1 MSDEEEPAP
10 EVRHRIDEVFERQRR
25 HRTAMAQTTASRRKE
40 RIRRILGWTKQHKD
54 AIRRAGYEDFRKPAI
69 EVDLTEI
76 FPVLQEGDHAVGA
89 VKRWMKPKKVRRTRA
104 LLTTRAEI
112 RYEPKGLS
120 LIISPWNYPFNLT
133 VVPLISALAAGCP
146 SILKPSEMTPATSAL
161 MARMVGELFDDEE
174 VALIEGEVDVARYLL
189 EKPFE
194 HVFFTG
200 SPQVGKIVMKAAAEN
215 LANVTLE
222 LGGKSPVVVDRS
234 AHVVDAAKK
243 IVWGKWVNQG
253 QTCIAPDY
261 LLVHEDL
268 HDDLLAELGRQI
280 GRFYGQSAEERRAS
294 PDLARIVDERHFRRL
309 REMLDE
315 SVEAGAR
322 VAFGGH
328 RDEEDLYLEPTLLDG
343 VPLDAPAMREEIF
356 GPILP
361 VLSYAATGEALELI
375 RSKEKPLALYV
386 FSRDSA
392 VTEEILSGTS
402 AGGTCVNDVAIHFL
416 HPNLPFGGTGHSG
429 HGSYHGR
436 HGFEAF
442 SHQRSVLHHHRWS
455 GLKLMAPPYDRLA
468 RFLSKLTLRFLR

>member
-1 MSDEEEPAP
+1 MSDPEEPAE
-10 EVRHRIDEVFERQRR
+10 EVRRRIDAVFERQRR
-25 HRTAMAQTTASRRKE
+25 HRTAMARTTAADRKE
-40 RIRRILGWTKQHKD
+40 RIRRIVRWTKKNKD
-54 AIRRAGYEDFRKPAI
+54 AIRQAGHEDFRKPAI

-76 FPVLQEGDHAVGA
+76 FPVLQEGDHAVAGL
-89 VKRWMKPKKVRRTRA
+89 KRWMKPKKVRRTRA
-104 LLTTRAEI
+104 LLSARAEI
-112 RYEPKGLS
+112 RYEPKGVS
-120 LIISPWNYPFNLT
+120 LIVSPWNYPFNLT

-146 SILKPSEMTPATSAL
+146 AILKPSEMTPASSAL

-174 VALIEGEVDVARYLL
+174 VALVEGEVDVAQYLL
-189 EKPFE
+189 HKPFE

-268 HDDLLAELGRQI
+268 HDDLLAELGRQV
-280 GRFYGQSAEERRAS
+280 GRFYGKSTEERRES
-294 PDLARIVDERHFRRL
+294 PDLARIVNERHFRRL
-309 REMLDE
+309 RELLDD

-328 RDEEDLYLEPTLLDG
+328 ADEEDLYMEPTLLDR
-343 VPLDAPAMREEIF
+343 VPLEAPAMQEEIF

-361 VLSYAATGEALELI
+361 VLSYGTTEDALELI

-386 FSRDSA
+386 FSRDGG
-392 VTEEILSGTS
+392 VTEEILAGTS

-455 GLKLMAPPYDRLA
+455 GLKLMAPPYDRLS
-468 RFLSKLTLRFLR
+468 RFLSKLTMRFLR